1 MTRVKRSRGIPLA
14 RRSLKSADVAQAAG
28 VSRATVSY
36 VLNDRRDVRVSDTTR
51 KHVLEVARRL
61 GYIGSPAARALRSG
75 RGDVV
80 LLLVPDWD
88 VSGQLAVLLEDIGS
102 LVAQYGLVCLRY
114 EGSLWQ
120 GSLDRILGRIP
131 AACVVTLSPLGD
143 NDAQALDS
151 AAIPEVPAWLPDQP
165 GHPHTTALH
174 QADIVQA
181 QVDHLLQQ
189 GYHRL
194 AYLAHEEPR
203 ALPFTEPRITAFQDI
218 CRIHG
223 ILDAPYAI
231 VSLDLDTIRHTL
243 QTWTAQAGEPLGVVA
258 WNDVTALGIISAATA
273 MGINVPNDL
282 GVMGG
287 DDTPVATLTRPTIS
301 SVRFDLPAEAQVIA
315 NHIAGAI
322 GSSTD
327 PAAGKTAAVIVVPR
341 QSTARTRLGW
351 DRRNGVTD
359 LANTPS

>member
-1 MTRVKRSRGIPLA
+1 
-14 RRSLKSADVAQAAG
+14 
-28 VSRATVSY
+28 
-36 VLNDRRDVRVSDTTR
+36 
-51 KHVLEVARRL
+51 
-61 GYIGSPAARALRSG
+61 
-75 RGDVV
+75 
-80 LLLVPDWD
+80 
-88 VSGQLAVLLEDIGS
+88 
-102 LVAQYGLVCLRY
+102 
-114 EGSLWQ
+114 
-120 GSLDRILGRIP
+120 
-131 AACVVTLSPLGD
+131 
-143 NDAQALDS
+143 
-151 AAIPEVPAWLPDQP
+151 
-165 GHPHTTALH
+165 
-174 QADIVQA
+174 
-181 QVDHLLQQ
+181 
-189 GYHRL
+189 L